1 MTEQVNT
8 ELNDAFDLAFAD
20 SQDSAADQPK
30 EFTAE
35 SVNDQTDESA
45 ANQDAQ
51 PEAQQDE
58 QQDPWQAVPE
68 ALRDQHMQLQQ
79 KYQTLETDHHANAVR
94 VAALNRK
101 TIELQQAIQAR
112 ENQQGGAKATE
123 GIPTADDLE
132 GKTFEQVEA
141 EWPEVAALIK
151 SQVSSISKQFEQ
163 RLEQQLA
170 PVQELI
176 SERKSSAEAAEV
188 QQQFTLLAEQHPDF
202 KEIAVDPAFAQWV
215 QTQGTAV
222 QQMYASTSAQDN
234 AALLTLFK
242 ASTGRLSQAQ
252 STERKTP
259 DDLADHAATPR
270 KGSGQPTATRR
281 ESASL
286 LDEFDFQ
293 IRNSK

>member
-20 SQDSAADQPK
+20 SQDSAVNQPK
-30 EFTAE
+30 EFDVD
-35 SVNDQTDESA
+35 SVNDQTEESTEH
-45 ANQDAQ
+45 QDAQ

-68 ALRDQHMQLQQ
+68 PLRNQYMQLQQ
-79 KYQTLETDHHANAVR
+79 HNQKLEADHRANAMR
-94 VAALNRK
+94 VQALNKK
-101 TIELQQAIQAR
+101 TQELQQALQTR
-112 ENQQGGAKATE
+112 ETQQGGSKATE

-163 RLEQQLA
+163 RLEQHLA

-215 QTQGTAV
+215 QTQGAAV

-252 STERKTP
+252 PTARKAP

>member
-8 ELNDAFDLAFAD
+8 ELNDAFDLAFVD
-20 SQDSAADQPK
+20 SQDSTANQPT

-35 SVNDQTDESA
+35 SVNDQTDESTE
-45 ANQDAQ
+45 NQDAQ

-58 QQDPWQAVPE
+58 QQDPWQSVPE

-79 KYQTLETDHHANAVR
+79 KYQTLETDHRANAVR

-132 GKTFEQVEA
+132 GKTFEQVEE

-151 SQVSSISKQFEQ
+151 AQVSSISKQFEQ

-176 SERKSSAEAAEV
+176 SERKSSVEAAEV
-188 QQQFTLLAEQHPDF
+188 QQQFTLLAQQHPDF
-202 KEIAVDPAFAQWV
+202 KEIASDPSFAQWV

-242 ASTGRLSQAQ
+242 ASTGRLSQAPAP
-252 STERKTP
+252 RKTP
-259 DDLADHAATPR
+259 NDLADHAAIPR